1 VLELTLRV
9 TTRRSRTER
18 LYSADLAH
26 IHDAGFGDLA
36 KRAGPEVVRILRA
49 HRIRNG
55 LIVEAGCGSGILAA
69 HLVDAGYDVSG
80 FDQSAAMIRLARARA
95 PAARFRVMSLTRA
108 ILPACRAVV
117 AIGEVITYV
126 PSGVGTFFRRVH
138 AALDPGG
145 LFIFDFIESGKRR
158 IYPARIIEGDGWSL
172 VARADLSA
180 SGRILTRRLIA
191 KRMIG
196 KIRRRTR
203 EIHRVRIYS
212 REEIWRALAAAG
224 FSARMSRSY
233 GRYRL
238 MPGDVA
244 VIARKSYNSLP

>member
-1 VLELTLRV
+1 V

-26 IHDAGFGDLA
+26 IHDAGFGDFA
-36 KRAGPEVVRILRA
+36 KRAGPELVRILRA

-69 HLVDAGYDVSG
+69 HLVDAGYEVFA
-80 FDQSAAMIRLARARA
+80 FDQSTAMIRLARARA
-95 PAARFRVMSLTRA
+95 AAARFRVASFTRM

-117 AIGEVITYV
+117 AIGEIITYLS
-126 PSGVGTFFRRVH
+126 SGVGGVFERVH
-138 AALDPGG
+138 AALEPGG
-145 LFIFDFIESGKRR
+145 LFIFDFMESGERR

-180 SGRILTRRLIA
+180 SGRVLTRRLIA
-191 KRMIG
+191 KRMIR
-196 KIRRRTR
+196 KTWRRTR
-203 EIHRVRIYS
+203 ETHRVRIYS
-212 REEIWRALAAAG
+212 KEEIGRALAAAG
-224 FSARMSRSY
+224 FSACMRRFY
-233 GRYRL
+233 GRCRL

-244 VIARKSYNSLP
+244 VIARKS